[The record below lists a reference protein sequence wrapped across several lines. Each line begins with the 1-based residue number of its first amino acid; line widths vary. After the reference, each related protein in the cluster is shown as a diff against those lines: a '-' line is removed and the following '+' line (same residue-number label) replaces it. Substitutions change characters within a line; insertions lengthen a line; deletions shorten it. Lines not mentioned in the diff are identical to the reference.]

1 VWNSRLSMVAGIL
14 ILSSLQARAQ
24 DTESI
29 SDVRCVLVGMKF
41 VQMTDPSLHE
51 AGNMLTMY
59 YIGRLDGRVPSLD
72 IEELIVREVSQM
84 TTADYGSEAKR
95 CGASLSGKGQQI
107 TRIGKDII
115 EREQKMLNKQISPA
129 K

>member
-1 VWNSRLSMVAGIL
+1 
-14 ILSSLQARAQ
+14 
-24 DTESI
+24 
-29 SDVRCVLVGMKF
+29 
-41 VQMTDPSLHE
+41 
-51 AGNMLTMY
+51 
-59 YIGRLDGRVPSLD
+59 
-72 IEELIVREVSQM
+72 M